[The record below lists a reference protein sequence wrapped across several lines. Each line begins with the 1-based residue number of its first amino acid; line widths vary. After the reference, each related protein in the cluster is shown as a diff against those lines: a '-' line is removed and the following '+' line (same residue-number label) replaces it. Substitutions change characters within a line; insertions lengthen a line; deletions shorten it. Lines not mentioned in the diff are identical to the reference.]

1 MGLTSKIEEEKKRD
15 ADRRELF
22 QYDYGRK
29 QFTDFNP
36 RKHCDTYYN
45 FDDKKGKRYGKA
57 PRLPQRDVAQD
68 QGSIIGTTVGLK
80 LDPDWRA
87 RTCCVNGGV
96 FQHRPPGG
104 KEHLVNTTV
113 EPSKKF

>member
-1 MGLTSKIEEEKKRD
+1 MTIVSENLLRSWKGKKEYHDKFHLKIEEEKKRD

-45 FDDKKGKRYGKA
+45 FDDKKEALWEGALTALQQGCTPKTRD
-57 PRLPQRDVAQD
+57 RL
-68 QGSIIGTTVGLK
+68 L
-80 LDPDWRA
+80 A
-87 RTCCVNGGV
+87 R
-96 FQHRPPGG
+96 Q
-104 KEHLVNTTV
+104 LV
-113 EPSKKF
+113 